1 MNAQGAGD
9 VSARGQSRDQPSYSG
24 SDPMLVA
31 KPIMAPRTCNILLVY
46 PRFAVDTF
54 WNFAATCKLFGARY
68 PAPPLG
74 LITVA
79 ALLPSSWTVRL
90 VDRNAEE
97 LSKDD
102 LEWADLV
109 MTGGM
114 LPQQHDTLEVIDLCH
129 AQGKLVA
136 VGGPASHQHRKF
148 TRPLISAFSAK
159 PKASSTS
166 SSRRG
171 KGRSESRDISRPRSL
186 RSM

>member
-1 MNAQGAGD
+1 MQSCWRNNA
-9 VSARGQSRDQPSYSG
+9 
-24 SDPMLVA
+24 MLVA
-31 KPIMAPRTCNILLVY
+31 KPIMAPRACNILLVY
-46 PRFAVDTF
+46 PRFAAETF
-54 WNFAATCKLFGARY
+54 WNFVATCKIFGARC

-79 ALLPSSWTVRL
+79 ALLPSAWTVRL

-97 LSKDD
+97 LTEDQ

-114 LPQQHDTLEVIDLCH
+114 LPQQHDMLEVIDLCH
-129 AQGKLVA
+129 AQGKLVV
-136 VGGPASHQHRKF
+136 VGGPAVTSTPQSM
-148 TRPLISAFSAK
+148 RPLISAFSAK
-159 PKASSTS
+159 PKESSTS

-171 KGRSESRDISRPRSL
+171 KAERRQDILRPRSS